1 LSCHI
6 EYDFFE
12 SENFGSAER
21 QARMFADN
29 GYETIVVVGGDGV
42 LQDALNGILSSERA
56 GNVSLGII
64 PNGIAN
70 DFASYWGMTAG
81 DYKTAIDCIIARRVR
96 KVDVGC
102 CSYDTD
108 VFEIK
113 QPQIVKWDAIGK
125 SVKRM
130 GIDEFIRVG
139 VKSSIEDWILDDM
152 HGICN
157 FLRLKQVP
165 SSLKGINGY
174 QKLLDLYNKARKTY
188 KKGYETKELIN
199 TLDMSVIRNKRQD
212 VLAPLEEALGVVMA

>member
-1 LSCHI
+1 MAKKRLMNPSHVLIFVEGDTDEVFFKALIDYYVSVSSNKLLPYEVCNLKGVTRYSSKLLAKLKN
-6 EYDFFE
+6 EYLPTAKT
-12 SENFGSAER
+12 GS
-21 QARMFADN
+21 
-29 GYETIVVVGGDGV
+29 
-42 LQDALNGILSSERA
+42 
-56 GNVSLGII
+56 
-64 PNGIAN
+64 
-70 DFASYWGMTAG
+70 
-81 DYKTAIDCIIARRVR
+81 YKIKTV
-96 KVDVGC
+96 C

-108 VFEIK
+108 VFEVK

-199 TLDMSVIRNKRQD
+199 ALDMSAIRNKRQD
-212 VLAPLEEALGVVMA
+212 VLAPLEEALGVVMP

>member
-1 LSCHI
+1 MAKKKLMNPSHVLIFVEGDTDEVFFKALIDYYASVSSNKLLPYYVCNLGGVTRYSSKLLAKLKN
-6 EYDFFE
+6 EYLPTAKT
-12 SENFGSAER
+12 GS
-21 QARMFADN
+21 
-29 GYETIVVVGGDGV
+29 
-42 LQDALNGILSSERA
+42 
-56 GNVSLGII
+56 
-64 PNGIAN
+64 
-70 DFASYWGMTAG
+70 
-81 DYKTAIDCIIARRVR
+81 YKIKTV
-96 KVDVGC
+96 C

-108 VFEIK
+108 VFEVK

-199 TLDMSVIRNKRQD
+199 ALDMSAIRNKRQD
-212 VLAPLEEALGVVMA
+212 VLAPLEEALGVVMP

>member
-1 LSCHI
+1 MAMAKKKLMNPSHVLIFVEGDTDEVFFKALIDYYASVSSNKLLPYDVCNLKGVTRYSSKLLAKLKN
-6 EYDFFE
+6 EYLPTAKL
-12 SENFGSAER
+12 GS
-21 QARMFADN
+21 
-29 GYETIVVVGGDGV
+29 
-42 LQDALNGILSSERA
+42 
-56 GNVSLGII
+56 
-64 PNGIAN
+64 
-70 DFASYWGMTAG
+70 
-81 DYKTAIDCIIARRVR
+81 YKIKTVF
-96 KVDVGC
+96 

-108 VFEIK
+108 VFEVK

-199 TLDMSVIRNKRQD
+199 ALDMSAIRNKRQD

>member
-1 LSCHI
+1 MAKKRLMNPSHVLIFVEGDTDEVFFKALIDYYVSVSSNKLLPYEVCNLKGVTRYSSKLLAKLKN
-6 EYDFFE
+6 EYLPTAKL
-12 SENFGSAER
+12 GS
-21 QARMFADN
+21 
-29 GYETIVVVGGDGV
+29 
-42 LQDALNGILSSERA
+42 
-56 GNVSLGII
+56 
-64 PNGIAN
+64 
-70 DFASYWGMTAG
+70 
-81 DYKTAIDCIIARRVR
+81 YKIKTV
-96 KVDVGC
+96 C

-113 QPQIVKWDAIGK
+113 QPQIVKWDDIGK

-139 VKSSIEDWILDDM
+139 VKSSIEDWILNDI

-199 TLDMSVIRNKRQD
+199 ALDMSAIRNKRQD
-212 VLAPLEEALGVVMA
+212 VLAPLEEVLGVVMP

>member
-1 LSCHI
+1 MAMVKKKPMNPSHVLIFVEGDTDEVFFKALIVYYASVSSNQLLPYDVCNLKGVTRYPSKLLAKLKN
-6 EYDFFE
+6 EYLPTAKM
-12 SENFGSAER
+12 GS
-21 QARMFADN
+21 
-29 GYETIVVVGGDGV
+29 
-42 LQDALNGILSSERA
+42 
-56 GNVSLGII
+56 
-64 PNGIAN
+64 
-70 DFASYWGMTAG
+70 
-81 DYKTAIDCIIARRVR
+81 YKIKTV
-96 KVDVGC
+96 C

-108 VFEIK
+108 VFEVK

-174 QKLLDLYNKARKTY
+174 QKLLDLHNKARKTY
-188 KKGYETKELIN
+188 KKGYETKELIRA
-199 TLDMSVIRNKRQD
+199 LDMSAIRSKRQD
-212 VLAPLEEALGVVMA
+212 VLAPLEQALGVVIP

>member
-1 LSCHI
+1 MAKKRLMKPSHVLIFVEGDTDEVFFTALINYYVSVSSNKLLPYEVCNLKGVTRYSSKLLAKLKN
-6 EYDFFE
+6 EYLPTAKL
-12 SENFGSAER
+12 GS
-21 QARMFADN
+21 
-29 GYETIVVVGGDGV
+29 
-42 LQDALNGILSSERA
+42 
-56 GNVSLGII
+56 
-64 PNGIAN
+64 
-70 DFASYWGMTAG
+70 
-81 DYKTAIDCIIARRVR
+81 YKIKTV
-96 KVDVGC
+96 C

-108 VFEIK
+108 VFEVK
-113 QPQIVKWDAIGK
+113 QPQIVKWDDIGK

-139 VKSSIEDWILDDM
+139 VKSSIEDWILNDI

-199 TLDMSVIRNKRQD
+199 ALDMGAIRNIRQD
-212 VLAPLEEALGVVMA
+212 VLAPLEEALGVVMP

>member
-1 LSCHI
+1 MAKKKLMNPSHVLIFVEGDTDEVFFKDLIDYYASVSSNKLLSYDVCNLKGVTRYSSKLLAKLKN
-6 EYDFFE
+6 EYLPTAKT
-12 SENFGSAER
+12 GS
-21 QARMFADN
+21 
-29 GYETIVVVGGDGV
+29 
-42 LQDALNGILSSERA
+42 
-56 GNVSLGII
+56 
-64 PNGIAN
+64 
-70 DFASYWGMTAG
+70 
-81 DYKTAIDCIIARRVR
+81 YKIKTV
-96 KVDVGC
+96 C

-108 VFEIK
+108 VFEVK

-174 QKLLDLYNKARKTY
+174 QKLLNLYNKARKTY

-199 TLDMSVIRNKRQD
+199 ALDMSAIRNKRQD
-212 VLAPLEEALGVVMA
+212 VLAPLEEALGVVMP

>member
-1 LSCHI
+1 MAMAKKELMTPSHVLIFVEGDTDEVFFKALIDYYASVSSNKLLPYDVCNLRGI
-6 EYDFFE
+6 TRYSSKLLAKLKNEYLPTAKT
-12 SENFGSAER
+12 GS
-21 QARMFADN
+21 
-29 GYETIVVVGGDGV
+29 
-42 LQDALNGILSSERA
+42 
-56 GNVSLGII
+56 
-64 PNGIAN
+64 
-70 DFASYWGMTAG
+70 
-81 DYKTAIDCIIARRVR
+81 YKIKTV
-96 KVDVGC
+96 C

-108 VFEIK
+108 VFEVK

-199 TLDMSVIRNKRQD
+199 ALDMSAIRYKRQN
-212 VLAPLEEALGVVMA
+212 VLAPLEEALGVVMP

>member
-1 LSCHI
+1 MFQTKCRRSRVVRVDFNLMGTGMCRQSSALIDYYASVSINKLLPYDVCNLKGVTRYSSKLLAKLKN
-6 EYDFFE
+6 EYLPTAKL
-12 SENFGSAER
+12 GS
-21 QARMFADN
+21 
-29 GYETIVVVGGDGV
+29 
-42 LQDALNGILSSERA
+42 
-56 GNVSLGII
+56 
-64 PNGIAN
+64 
-70 DFASYWGMTAG
+70 
-81 DYKTAIDCIIARRVR
+81 YKIKTV
-96 KVDVGC
+96 C

-108 VFEIK
+108 VFEVK
-113 QPQIVKWDAIGK
+113 QPQILKWDAIGK

-152 HGICN
+152 HGIGN

-199 TLDMSVIRNKRQD
+199 ALDMSAIRNKRQD
-212 VLAPLEEALGVVMA
+212 VLAPLEEALGVVMP

>member
-1 LSCHI
+1 MAMAKKKLMNPSHVLIFVEGDTDEVFFKALIDYYASVSSNKLLPYGVCNLRGVTRYSSKLLAKLKN
-6 EYDFFE
+6 EYLPTAKT
-12 SENFGSAER
+12 GS
-21 QARMFADN
+21 
-29 GYETIVVVGGDGV
+29 
-42 LQDALNGILSSERA
+42 
-56 GNVSLGII
+56 
-64 PNGIAN
+64 
-70 DFASYWGMTAG
+70 
-81 DYKTAIDCIIARRVR
+81 YKIKTV
-96 KVDVGC
+96 C

-108 VFEIK
+108 VFEVK

-199 TLDMSVIRNKRQD
+199 ALDMSAIRNKRQD

>member
-1 LSCHI
+1 MAKKRLMNPSHVLIFVEGDTDEVFFKALINYYVSVSSNKLLPYEVCNLKGVTRYSSKLLAKLKN
-6 EYDFFE
+6 EYLPTAKL
-12 SENFGSAER
+12 GS
-21 QARMFADN
+21 
-29 GYETIVVVGGDGV
+29 
-42 LQDALNGILSSERA
+42 
-56 GNVSLGII
+56 
-64 PNGIAN
+64 
-70 DFASYWGMTAG
+70 
-81 DYKTAIDCIIARRVR
+81 YKIKTV
-96 KVDVGC
+96 C

-108 VFEIK
+108 VFEVK
-113 QPQIVKWDAIGK
+113 QPQIVKWDDIGK

-139 VKSSIEDWILDDM
+139 VNSSIEDWILNDI

-199 TLDMSVIRNKRQD
+199 ALDMSAIRNKRQD
-212 VLAPLEEALGVVMA
+212 VLAPLEEALGVVMP

>member
-1 LSCHI
+1 MAMAKKKLMNPSHVLIFVEGDTDEVFFKALIDYYASVSSNKLLPYDVCNLRGVTRYSSKLLAKLKN
-6 EYDFFE
+6 EYLPTAKT
-12 SENFGSAER
+12 GS
-21 QARMFADN
+21 
-29 GYETIVVVGGDGV
+29 
-42 LQDALNGILSSERA
+42 
-56 GNVSLGII
+56 
-64 PNGIAN
+64 
-70 DFASYWGMTAG
+70 
-81 DYKTAIDCIIARRVR
+81 YKIKTV
-96 KVDVGC
+96 C

-108 VFEIK
+108 VFEVK

-174 QKLLDLYNKARKTY
+174 QKLLELYNKARKTY

-199 TLDMSVIRNKRQD
+199 ALDMSAIRNKRQD

>member
-1 LSCHI
+1 MAKKRLMNPSHVLIFVEGDTDEVFFKALINYYASVSSNKLLPYEVCNLKGVTRYSSKLLAKLKN
-6 EYDFFE
+6 EYLPTAKL
-12 SENFGSAER
+12 GS
-21 QARMFADN
+21 
-29 GYETIVVVGGDGV
+29 
-42 LQDALNGILSSERA
+42 
-56 GNVSLGII
+56 
-64 PNGIAN
+64 
-70 DFASYWGMTAG
+70 
-81 DYKTAIDCIIARRVR
+81 YKIKTV
-96 KVDVGC
+96 C

-108 VFEIK
+108 VFEVK
-113 QPQIVKWDAIGK
+113 QPQIVKWDNIGK

-139 VKSSIEDWILDDM
+139 VKSSIEYWILYDI

-199 TLDMSVIRNKRQD
+199 ALDMSAIRNKRQD
-212 VLAPLEEALGVVMA
+212 VLAPLEEALGVVMP

>member
-1 LSCHI
+1 MAKKKLMNPSHVLIFVEGETDEVFFKALIDYYASVSRKKLLPYEVCNLKGVTRYSSKLLAKLKN
-6 EYDFFE
+6 EYLPTAKL
-12 SENFGSAER
+12 GS
-21 QARMFADN
+21 
-29 GYETIVVVGGDGV
+29 
-42 LQDALNGILSSERA
+42 
-56 GNVSLGII
+56 
-64 PNGIAN
+64 
-70 DFASYWGMTAG
+70 
-81 DYKTAIDCIIARRVR
+81 YKIKTV
-96 KVDVGC
+96 C

-108 VFEIK
+108 VFEVK
-113 QPQIVKWDAIGK
+113 QPQIVKWDDIGK

-139 VKSSIEDWILDDM
+139 VKSSIEDWILNDI

-199 TLDMSVIRNKRQD
+199 ALDMSAIRNKRQD
-212 VLAPLEEALGVVMA
+212 VLAPLEEALGVVMP

>member
-1 LSCHI
+1 MAMAKKKLMNPSHVLIFVEGDTDEVFFKALIDYYASVSSNKLLPYDVCNLKGVTRYSSKLLAKLKN
-6 EYDFFE
+6 EYLPTAKT
-12 SENFGSAER
+12 GS
-21 QARMFADN
+21 
-29 GYETIVVVGGDGV
+29 
-42 LQDALNGILSSERA
+42 
-56 GNVSLGII
+56 
-64 PNGIAN
+64 
-70 DFASYWGMTAG
+70 
-81 DYKTAIDCIIARRVR
+81 YKIKTV
-96 KVDVGC
+96 C

-108 VFEIK
+108 VFEVK

-199 TLDMSVIRNKRQD
+199 ALDMSAIRNKRQD

>member
-1 LSCHI
+1 MAMAKKELMNPSHI
-6 EYDFFE
+6 LIFVEGDTDEVFFKALIDYYASVSSNKLLPYDVCNLKGVTRYSSKLLAKLKNEYLPTAKL
-12 SENFGSAER
+12 GS
-21 QARMFADN
+21 
-29 GYETIVVVGGDGV
+29 
-42 LQDALNGILSSERA
+42 
-56 GNVSLGII
+56 
-64 PNGIAN
+64 
-70 DFASYWGMTAG
+70 
-81 DYKTAIDCIIARRVR
+81 YKIKTV
-96 KVDVGC
+96 C

-108 VFEIK
+108 VFEVK

-174 QKLLDLYNKARKTY
+174 QKLLDLYNKACKTY
-188 KKGYETKELIN
+188 KKGYETKELI
-199 TLDMSVIRNKRQD
+199 TALDMSAIRNKRQD

>member
-1 LSCHI
+1 MAMAKKKLTNPSHVLIFVEGDTDEVFFKALIDYYASVSSNQLLPYDVCNLRGVTRYSSKLLAKLKN
-6 EYDFFE
+6 EYLPTAKT
-12 SENFGSAER
+12 GS
-21 QARMFADN
+21 
-29 GYETIVVVGGDGV
+29 
-42 LQDALNGILSSERA
+42 
-56 GNVSLGII
+56 
-64 PNGIAN
+64 
-70 DFASYWGMTAG
+70 
-81 DYKTAIDCIIARRVR
+81 YKIKTV
-96 KVDVGC
+96 C

-108 VFEIK
+108 VFEVK

-199 TLDMSVIRNKRQD
+199 ALDMSAIRNKRQD

>member
-1 LSCHI
+1 MAKKRLTNPSHVLIFVEGDTDEVFFKALIDYYASVSSNKLLPYEVCNLKGVTRYSSKLLAKLKN
-6 EYDFFE
+6 EYLPTAKL
-12 SENFGSAER
+12 GS
-21 QARMFADN
+21 
-29 GYETIVVVGGDGV
+29 
-42 LQDALNGILSSERA
+42 
-56 GNVSLGII
+56 
-64 PNGIAN
+64 
-70 DFASYWGMTAG
+70 
-81 DYKTAIDCIIARRVR
+81 YKIKTV
-96 KVDVGC
+96 C

-108 VFEIK
+108 VFEVK
-113 QPQIVKWDAIGK
+113 QPQIVKWDDIGK

-139 VKSSIEDWILDDM
+139 VKSSIEDWILNDI

-199 TLDMSVIRNKRQD
+199 ALDMSAIRNKRQD
-212 VLAPLEEALGVVMA
+212 VLAPLEEALGVVMP

>member
-1 LSCHI
+1 MAKKRLMNPSHVLIFVEGDTDEVFFKALIDYYVSVSSNKLLPYEVCNLKGVTRYSSKLLAKLKN
-6 EYDFFE
+6 EYLPTAKL
-12 SENFGSAER
+12 GS
-21 QARMFADN
+21 
-29 GYETIVVVGGDGV
+29 
-42 LQDALNGILSSERA
+42 
-56 GNVSLGII
+56 
-64 PNGIAN
+64 
-70 DFASYWGMTAG
+70 
-81 DYKTAIDCIIARRVR
+81 YKIKTV
-96 KVDVGC
+96 C

-108 VFEIK
+108 VFEVK
-113 QPQIVKWDAIGK
+113 QPQIVKWDNIGK

-139 VKSSIEDWILDDM
+139 VKSSIEDWILNDI

-199 TLDMSVIRNKRQD
+199 ALDMSAIRNKRQD
-212 VLAPLEEALGVVMA
+212 VLAPLEEALGVVMP

>member
-1 LSCHI
+1 MAMANKKLMNPSHVLIFVEGDTDEVFFKALIDYYASVSSNKLLPYDVCNLKGVTRYSSKLLAKLKN
-6 EYDFFE
+6 EYLPTAKT
-12 SENFGSAER
+12 GS
-21 QARMFADN
+21 
-29 GYETIVVVGGDGV
+29 
-42 LQDALNGILSSERA
+42 
-56 GNVSLGII
+56 
-64 PNGIAN
+64 
-70 DFASYWGMTAG
+70 
-81 DYKTAIDCIIARRVR
+81 YKIKTV
-96 KVDVGC
+96 C

-108 VFEIK
+108 VFEVK

-199 TLDMSVIRNKRQD
+199 ALDMSAIRNKRQD
-212 VLAPLEEALGVVMA
+212 VLAPLEEALGVVMP